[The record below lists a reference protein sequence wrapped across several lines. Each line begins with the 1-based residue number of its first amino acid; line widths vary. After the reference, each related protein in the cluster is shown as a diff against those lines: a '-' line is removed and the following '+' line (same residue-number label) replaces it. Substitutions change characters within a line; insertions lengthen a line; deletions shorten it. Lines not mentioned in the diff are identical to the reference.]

1 MERST
6 ISSWIRQARYR
17 AKRQDIYSDLEI
29 SDVEEIIESYEDKC
43 AYCGDE
49 AETLDH
55 PFPLKPTAPNVP
67 ANILPSCKDCK
78 AHKKNNDLVWMF
90 SSGTLEQVKYLEL
103 LQQMF
108 SRKGGDT
115 IKEHVRKVTGLVG
128 DS

>member
-1 MERST
+1 MERAA

-29 SDVEEIIESYEDKC
+29 ADVEEIVEHYKNNC
-43 AYCGDE
+43 AYCGNT

-55 PFPLKPTAPNVP
+55 PFPLKTTAPNVP
-67 ANILPSCKDCK
+67 ANVLLSCKTCK
-78 AHKKNNDLVWMF
+78 TLKKNNDLVWMF
-90 SSGTLEQVKYLEL
+90 SSGHLKQENYLEL

-108 SRKGGDT
+108 GRKGGDT
-115 IKEHVRKVTGLVG
+115 IKEHVRQVTGIVG

>member
-1 MERST
+1 MERAT

-29 SDVEEIIESYEDKC
+29 SDVEDIVECHEGQC
-43 AYCGDE
+43 AYCGED

-67 ANILPSCKDCK
+67 ANILTSCKECK
-78 AHKKNNDLVWMF
+78 SLKKNNDLVWMF
-90 SSGTLEQVKYLEL
+90 SSGHLDQEKYLAL
-103 LQQMF
+103 LQEMF
-108 SRKGGDT
+108 DRKGGDT